1 MHYIDLCGVSDAP
14 RNFLEELAK
23 RALAKRALGGNSF
36 V

>member
-1 MHYIDLCGVSDAP
+1 MHYIDFCGVSAAP

-23 RALAKRALGGNSF
+23 RALAERAREGNSF